1 MADLALSSAISAA
14 IPAAA
19 VATTVTVAAGTATA
33 AIAVSVAVIATAV
46 AAATVSTAVAVASG
60 AAAAAIAAAVSAAAV
75 ATTVS
80 VASGTATAAI
90 TIAVAV
96 IAIAVPA
103 AIAVAAIAAI
113 QQTTGRVATVSV
125 RLLCSRNGAWRS
137 RKLGYLASGA
147 RCRCNCV
154 SGAAIDHDRSKLT
167 VGLANKRPVGEDTIN
182 QKCTH
187 FDDLTTGISF
197 DPVDQA

>member
-46 AAATVSTAVAVASG
+46 AAAATVSTAVAVASG
-60 AAAAAIAAAVSAAAV
+60 AAAAAVSTAAIAAAV

-90 TIAVAV
+90 AIAVAV
-96 IAIAVPA
+96 VAIAVPA
-103 AIAVAAIAAI
+103 AIAIAAI
-113 QQTTGRVATVSV
+113 QQATGRVATVSV
-125 RLLCSRNGAWRS
+125 GLLCSRNGAWRA
-137 RKLGYLASGA
+137 RKLGYLASSA

-182 QKCTH
+182 QKCTY
-187 FDDLTTGISF
+187 FDDLTTSISF